1 MVQQQKTKNNQQMI
15 DLPVGSH
22 FFDHQFDVLVVL
34 FLVVVLSVLLAL
46 TAAWPV
52 GLHEDGLRPSD
63 VAATVR
69 AGVAGW
75 ILLDGDQGQRNTQ
88 WMKGPVDTH
97 RLENML
103 DFSSKNKGNSVFSRW
118 GGEHQA

>member
-1 MVQQQKTKNNQQMI
+1 MI

-34 FLVVVLSVLLAL
+34 FLVVVLSGLLAL

-63 VAATVR
+63 VAATVW
-69 AGVAGW
+69 AGVAG
-75 ILLDGDQGQRNTQ
+75 
-88 WMKGPVDTH
+88 
-97 RLENML
+97 
-103 DFSSKNKGNSVFSRW
+103 
-118 GGEHQA
+118 